1 MNIKKILMFGGGA
14 LALVGVSVG
23 ASLFITGA
31 FDKSE
36 PPLEGAVA
44 ADGSTEQAVVIERGP
59 PLPEDIFYHNIQP
72 EFVVNFQG
80 KSRVKFLMIEMVVA
94 THDEKI
100 LPILTDHD
108 PEIRNTLL
116 GLLSEQ
122 NSDVL
127 KTADGKQAL
136 RDDAMARLDKIVG
149 RYYRTDRIKDVYITR
164 LVMQ

>member
-1 MNIKKILMFGGGA
+1 MILMFGCSA

-23 ASLFITGA
+23 ASLFFTGA
-31 FDKSE
+31 FEE
-36 PPLEGAVA
+36 PEPILERAVA
-44 ADGSTEQAVVIERGP
+44 ADGTLEPGVIIKRESR
-59 PLPEDIFYHNIQP
+59 LLEDIFYHNVQP

-80 KSRVKFLMIEMVVA
+80 KSRAKFLMIEMVVA
-94 THDEKI
+94 THDEKV
-100 LPILTDHD
+100 LPILTEHD

-127 KTADGKQAL
+127 ETADGKQTL
-136 RDDAMARLDKIVG
+136 RDDAKALIDRVVG
-149 RYYRTDRIKDVYITR
+149 RYYRNNQIKEIYITR